1 MATVRSATE
10 EDIPALIMLYEQ
22 LDITEAEVERTR
34 NPGIGDYQR
43 ILAQIQADPNHDLLV
58 LEAGGEVVGSIV
70 FLLVPN
76 LSHHAAPWALVEN
89 AIVDKRHRG
98 KGYGRLLMK
107 HAIERAREA
116 GCYKISL
123 TSNTVRVRAHHFYE
137 SLGFKASSH
146 GFRMY
151 F

>member
-1 MATVRSATE
+1 MPTIRSATE
-10 EDIPALIMLYEQ
+10 EDLPALIMLYEQ
-22 LDITEAEVERTR
+22 LAIDEAEVERTR
-34 NPGIGDYQR
+34 NPGMEDYRR

-58 LEAGGEVVGSIV
+58 LEVDGEVVGTLV

-76 LSHHAAPWALVEN
+76 LSHHATPWALVEN
-89 AIVDKRHRG
+89 VVVEERQRG
-98 KGYGRLLMK
+98 KGYGRLLME

-123 TSNTVRVRAHHFYE
+123 TSNITRLRAHRFYQ
-137 SLGFKASSH
+137 SLGFKASAR